1 MANAADLKSA
11 GRFSL
16 VGSIPTRSI
25 CTVTTYL
32 VFHPTTRVAFGAR
45 LSPRCPLR
53 EHLHGI
59 PKVAVV
65 HDRVA
70 TEH

>member
-32 VFHPTTRVAFGAR
+32 VPHPTTRIAFGAD
-45 LSPRCPLR
+45 CP
-53 EHLHGI
+53 
-59 PKVAVV
+59 PVV
-65 HDRVA
+65 RFA
-70 TEH
+70 SISTAFGKSRSFTIA